1 MDSSPSTPPADERA
15 ALAKLEAALQDAE
28 AAVRAAPTPRMLW
41 RARVM
46 LDRMLRFRE
55 IEQARREFGE
65 IVADIHKRVRE
76 SGLPELTDEEIQ
88 AEVDAVRAGES
99 R

>member
-1 MDSSPSTPPADERA
+1 VDAARSTPPPDEAA
-15 ALAKLEAALQDAE
+15 ALDQLERAE
-28 AAVRAAPTPRMLW
+28 AAVRAAPTPRVLW

-46 LDRMLRFRE
+46 LDRLIRFRE

-65 IVADIHKRVRE
+65 IVDQIRADVKA

-88 AEVDAVRAGES
+88 AEVDAARAE
-99 R
+99 RAAKNR